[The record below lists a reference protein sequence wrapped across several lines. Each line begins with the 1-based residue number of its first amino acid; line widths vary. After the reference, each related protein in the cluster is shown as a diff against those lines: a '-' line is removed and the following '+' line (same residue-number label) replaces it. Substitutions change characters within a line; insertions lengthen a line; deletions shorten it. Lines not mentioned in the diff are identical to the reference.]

1 MSRPPRPRATTA
13 VETAFRHDVVA
24 WSSPGQQVPQG
35 FEDPEARR
43 GDGTEFADGMSQ
55 GAMGSGSYFTDLVN
69 GVEESQ
75 DFSPTTD
82 TPIDHDCKRMCT
94 VQGRRQEEHEICL
107 DALLEN
113 SEGQA

>member
-55 GAMGSGSYFTDLVN
+55 
-69 GVEESQ
+69 
-75 DFSPTTD
+75 
-82 TPIDHDCKRMCT
+82 DCKRMCT